1 MLTSPTWPEGRGGGS
16 GGDGQGEASKVAFG
30 SQAWVA
36 ERIAEPP
43 AGGGRDRG
51 GRGGRGRAERGGC
64 RSRRGARPVGSV
76 PSAPG
81 TRGGAGVRAGAKE
94 RRGCRRGGRPC
105 CGRGGKRG
113 MMVGSTSASV
123 LDQSKGVNK

>member
-1 MLTSPTWPEGRGGGS
+1 MLTPPTWPEGRGGGS

-36 ERIAEPP
+36 ERITEPP

-64 RSRRGARPVGSV
+64 RSRRGARPE
-76 PSAPG
+76 
-81 TRGGAGVRAGAKE
+81 RGEGLG
-94 RRGCRRGGRPC
+94 
-105 CGRGGKRG
+105 CGRAQRSGEVAGMGAARVVGEEERG
-113 MMVGSTSASV
+113 E
-123 LDQSKGVNK
+123 

>member
-64 RSRRGARPVGSV
+64 RSRRDARRWAACP
-76 PSAPG
+76 PRPE
-81 TRGGAGVRAGAKE
+81 RGEGLGCGRAQRSGEVAGVGAARVVGEEE
-94 RRGCRRGGRPC
+94 RGE
-105 CGRGGKRG
+105 
-113 MMVGSTSASV
+113 
-123 LDQSKGVNK
+123 